1 MDYQHFVTTETDMI
15 VQNLIS
21 VWIDLLEARSLETK
35 AHCERVSLLA
45 VRFAQKLGMS
55 HDEQK
60 AIFFGAQLHDIGDLG
75 VQDAVLLKKEKL
87 SEEEFQAIRQ
97 HPLFAKKMIED
108 SPYLAAYVSI
118 PLFHHE
124 YWNGKGYPFGRQ
136 QEEIPLE
143 ARVFALVDTWDAL
156 TNDRPFRKAL
166 SKEVAEKALEDG
178 KASQFEP
185 HLVDVF
191 IEMLN
196 EKQSVQN
203 GSELILVVDDEPYLR
218 LALKD
223 LFIREGYVCQV
234 AGSGK
239 EALGILEN
247 VTPSLIIS
255 DIMMPS
261 MNGFDFRRALKAVSD
276 ELADIPFIFLT
287 AKTTQID
294 KTEGYE
300 LEIDDYI
307 TKPFEPTELLA
318 KVKAILRRSKMIKK
332 QVQSDYDRQMSDLT
346 HVITRNT
353 THELK
358 SPLGIIIGNL
368 EVVMRKFSKLDDP
381 LIAPCLTDAQTSARR
396 LQTVIDELL
405 YLYKVDNRISAEE
418 MFPVDIQ
425 KDILAVIDEVKQIWS
440 TKNISIHTDIAETL
454 RFSVPIE
461 GFSHALYQLMD
472 NACKFASED
481 GSVWF
486 SLHAE
491 ERDVVITIENDGE
504 KIPAALKDK
513 VFDRFFQVSNGDNRN
528 SSGLGLGLAIA
539 RNFAESCGGSI
550 EFLESKI
557 GAKISLR
564 FPLIIPSANPSR
576 EAASPVATVQVK
588 S

>member
-1 MDYQHFVTTETDMI
+1 MDYQHFVTSETDMI

-35 AHCERVSLLA
+35 AHCERVSQLA
-45 VRFAQKLGMS
+45 VRFAKKLGMS

-87 SEEEFQAIRQ
+87 SEDEFLAIKQ

-108 SPYLAAYVSI
+108 SPYLAAYVNI
-118 PLFHHE
+118 PLSHHE
-124 YWNGKGYPFGRQ
+124 YWNGKGYPFGRT

-166 SKEVAEKALEDG
+166 SKEAALKAIQEG
-178 KASQFEP
+178 RNSQFEP
-185 HLVDVF
+185 RLVDSF

-196 EKQSVQN
+196 EKHSTQN
-203 GSELILVVDDEPYLR
+203 GTELILVVDDEPYLR

-223 LFIREGYVCQV
+223 LFAREGYDCQV
-234 AGSGK
+234 ASSGK
-239 EALGILEN
+239 EALGVLEKI
-247 VTPSLIIS
+247 TPSLIIS

-261 MNGFDFRRALKAVSD
+261 MNGFDFRRSLKDISD
-276 ELADIPFIFLT
+276 DLADIPFIFLT
-287 AKTTQID
+287 AKTTQLD
-294 KTEGYE
+294 KVEGYE
-300 LEIDDYI
+300 LEVDDYI

-318 KVKAILRRSKMIKK
+318 KVKAILRRNQLVKK
-332 QVQSDYDRQMSDLT
+332 QIQTNFDRQMSDLT
-346 HVITRNT
+346 QVITRNT

-368 EVVMRKFSKLDDP
+368 EVVMRKFNKVDDP
-381 LIAPCLTDAQTSARR
+381 LIAPCLADAQTSARR

-405 YLYKVDNRISAEE
+405 YLYKVDNRIAEEE
-418 MFPVDIQ
+418 MFPVNFQ

-440 TKNISIHTDIAETL
+440 AKNISIHTDIAETL

-472 NACKFASED
+472 NACKFAPQD
-481 GSVWF
+481 GSIWF

-491 ERDVVITIENDGE
+491 EHDVVITIENNGE
-504 KIPAALKDK
+504 KIPVALQDK
-513 VFDRFFQVSNGDNRN
+513 VFDRFFQVSSGDNRD

-539 RNFAESCGGSI
+539 RNFAESCRGSI
-550 EFLESKI
+550 KFLDSKV

-564 FPLIIPSANPSR
+564 FPLIIPNVDLSR
-576 EAASPVATVQVK
+576 EAAPPVATG
-588 S
+588 